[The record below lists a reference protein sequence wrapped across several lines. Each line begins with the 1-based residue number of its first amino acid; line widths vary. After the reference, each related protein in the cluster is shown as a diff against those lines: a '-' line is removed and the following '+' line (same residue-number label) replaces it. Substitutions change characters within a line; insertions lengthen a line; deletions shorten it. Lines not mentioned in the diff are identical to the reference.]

1 MHGDAFVMWDVDAM
15 NKRTKDCIAQR
26 RTCDNNGYQK

>member
-1 MHGDAFVMWDVDAM
+1 VVWDVATM
-15 NKRTKDCIAQR
+15 NKRTKNCVLQR